1 MWVTGVTLCWSG
13 SWLEAVSAP
22 SQGDSE
28 SQCLTGLAGDP
39 VFNKHLMLRLSFAR
53 LCCSICYHG
62 TAPAQG
68 EMPALRGH
76 KCQGEISLGSRSQF
90 CRGIPALCR
99 NCPLQSCVM
108 QELGSSPF
116 AAACFPLSYLL
127 LNPGLAPAEQTGP
140 HLASVNDSLCF
151 KNQPR
156 MLWLIMISHPVSS
169 LYITL
174 FLSLHD
180 HCPFS

>member
-68 EMPALRGH
+68 EMPALIGH

-99 NCPLQSCVM
+99 NCPLQSCHAGAGLFPICCCLFPS
-108 QELGSSPF
+108 ELSSPE
-116 AAACFPLSYLL
+116 PR
-127 LNPGLAPAEQTGP
+127 TGP
-140 HLASVNDSLCF
+140 SWTDWVSF
-151 KNQPR
+151 GFSE
-156 MLWLIMISHPVSS
+156 WFPV
-169 LYITL
+169 
-174 FLSLHD
+174 F
-180 HCPFS
+180 